1 MTETL
6 SNHPVLR
13 MGLRKLQFTESGLF
27 LIFANKV
34 LFEHGHSFI
43 LGAATETTWL
53 SKLEIFTI
61 WSSIEKFC

>member
-43 LGAATETTWL
+43 LGAATETT
-53 SKLEIFTI
+53 
-61 WSSIEKFC
+61 